1 MGLGSAFNIGRSAL
15 QASQLGV
22 QVASNNLAN
31 AATPGY
37 ARQTLGLEAIPGAG
51 SSASIGRGVQFT
63 GVRRQIDEAL
73 NARLNGAISDAAAAQ
88 ESSRILGSI
97 ETALNELTD
106 LDLSSELGSF
116 FTSFSELANGTQ
128 SQSQVI
134 EQGELLAGFMRRLRG
149 DLVDQRNQL
158 DDRLGAL
165 VEQADALAT
174 EIAGLNEEIVRSE
187 GGGVATNNPLRDRRD
202 ELVRE
207 LSQLVDIST
216 VEQASGAI
224 DVLVGSSPVVLGA
237 RSQGIELREIP
248 AGDTIERRISVTAT
262 SQVLDVTSGEI
273 GGVLESR
280 DGELDGM
287 IETLDRLAG
296 SMINEINRLHA
307 TGATADGL
315 TSASSTLVISPD
327 DQSIAFNDP
336 RNRTLGELPFP
347 PTNGGFLVR
356 VVDEASGAV
365 STTRID
371 VDLDGID
378 ATGAAGFADDTSI
391 QDIAAALNAV
401 NGLSASVGSDGRLS
415 INASQ
420 GTSFTFGEDSSG
432 VLAALGVN
440 SYFTGSDAQDIA
452 VRDELRGSPSLLMTG
467 RYVDGSFV
475 ENGTSL
481 EIAGIQDN
489 VVDSLDGDSASGF
502 WRSAVQ
508 TFSVK
513 AGSAQTVAEATAIV
527 RDGLE
532 SERLAVSGVDTDE
545 ESLSLLQFQRQYQG
559 AARIISTTNQLLDE
573 LLAIV

>member
-1 MGLGSAFNIGRSAL
+1 MAIGSAFNIGRSAL

-37 ARQTLGLEAIPGAG
+37 ARQVLGLEAVPGAG
-51 SSASIGRGVQFT
+51 ASTSIGRGVQFT

-73 NARLNGAISDAAAAQ
+73 NARLNGAISEAAAAQ
-88 ESSRILGSI
+88 EATRVLGSI
-97 ETALNELTD
+97 ETSLNELTD

-134 EQGELLAGFMRRLRG
+134 EQGELLAGFMRRLRS
-149 DLVDQRNQL
+149 DLVDQRTQL

-165 VEQADALAT
+165 VEQADALSS
-174 EIAGLNEEIVRSE
+174 EIAALNGEIVRTE
-187 GGGVATNNPLRDRRD
+187 GGGITTNNPLRDRRD

-224 DVLVGSSPVVLGA
+224 DVLVGSSPIVLGA

-248 AGDTIERRISVTAT
+248 AGDTIDRRISVTAT
-262 SQVLDVTSGEI
+262 GQVLDVTAGEI
-273 GGVLESR
+273 GGVLASR
-280 DGELDGM
+280 DGELDSVIG
-287 IETLDRLAG
+287 TLDQLAG
-296 SMINEINRLHA
+296 ALINEINGLHA
-307 TGATADGL
+307 TGATAAGL
-315 TSASSTLVISPD
+315 TSASSALVISPT
-327 DQSIAFNDP
+327 DQPLALSDP
-336 RNRTLGELPFP
+336 LNRTLAELDFP

-378 ATGAAGFADDTSI
+378 DTGAAGFGDDTSI
-391 QDIAAALNAV
+391 QDIAAALDAV
-401 NGLSASVGSDGRLS
+401 NGLSASVGSDGRLA

-420 GTSFTFGEDSSG
+420 GTSFTFGDDTSG

-440 SYFTGSDAQDIA
+440 SYFTGNDAGDIA

-467 RYVDGSFV
+467 RYAEGSFV

-481 EIAGIQDN
+481 KIAGIQN
-489 VVDSLDGDSASGF
+489 NAVESLGGESAAGF
-502 WRSAVQ
+502 WRTAVQ
-508 TFSVK
+508 TFSVR

-545 ESLSLLQFQRQYQG
+545 ETLSLIQFQRQYQG

-573 LLAIV
+573 LFAIV

>member
-1 MGLGSAFNIGRSAL
+1 MGLGSAFTIGRSAL
-15 QASQLGV
+15 AASQLGV

-31 AATPGY
+31 ASTPGY
-37 ARQTLGLEAIPGAG
+37 ARQVLGLESVPGAG
-51 SSASIGRGVQFT
+51 ASLGIGRGVQFT

-88 ESSRILGSI
+88 ESLRVLSGI
-97 ETALNELTD
+97 ETSLNELTD

-134 EQGELLAGFMRRLRG
+134 EQGELLAGFMRRLRS
-149 DLVDQRNQL
+149 DLVDQRTQL
-158 DDRLGAL
+158 DNRLGAL
-165 VEQADALAT
+165 VEQADAITT
-174 EIAGLNEEIVRSE
+174 EIASLNNEITRTESGGLR
-187 GGGVATNNPLRDRRD
+187 TNNPLRDRRD

-207 LSQLVDIST
+207 LSTLMDVST

-224 DVLVGSSPVVLGA
+224 DVLIGSSPVVLGS

-248 AGDTIERRISVTAT
+248 AGSTIERRISVTAT
-262 SQVLDVTSGEI
+262 GQILDVTAGEI
-273 GGVLESR
+273 GGVLTSR

-287 IETLDRLAG
+287 IGKLDRLAG
-296 SMINEINRLHA
+296 AMIHEINRLHS
-307 TGATADGL
+307 TGATAAGL
-315 TSASSTLVISPD
+315 ASAASTLIVTPS
-327 DQSIAFNDP
+327 DQTLALNDP
-336 RNRTLGELPFP
+336 FNRSLSGLPVS
-347 PTNGGFLVR
+347 PTNGGFMVR
-356 VVDEASGAV
+356 VVDQASGAA

-378 ATGAAGFADDTSI
+378 AAGAAGFGDDTSI
-391 QDIAAALNAV
+391 ADLASALDAI
-401 NGLSASVGSDGRLS
+401 NGLSASVGGDGRLS
-415 INASQ
+415 VIASP
-420 GTSFTFGEDSSG
+420 GTSFTFGDDTSG
-432 VLAALGVN
+432 VLAAIGIN
-440 SYFTGSDAQDIA
+440 SYFSGSDAQDIA
-452 VRDELRGSPSLLMTG
+452 VRADLRGAPSLLMTG

-475 ENGTSL
+475 ENGTAL
-481 EIAGIQDN
+481 QIAGIQN
-489 VVDSLDGDSASGF
+489 NGVETLGGDSASGF
-502 WRSAVQ
+502 WRTTVQ
-508 TFSVK
+508 TFSVR

-545 ESLSLLQFQRQYQG
+545 EALSLLQFQRQYQG

>member
-1 MGLGSAFNIGRSAL
+1 
-15 QASQLGV
+15 
-22 QVASNNLAN
+22 
-31 AATPGY
+31 
-37 ARQTLGLEAIPGAG
+37 
-51 SSASIGRGVQFT
+51 
-63 GVRRQIDEAL
+63 
-73 NARLNGAISDAAAAQ
+73 
-88 ESSRILGSI
+88 
-97 ETALNELTD
+97 
-106 LDLSSELGSF
+106 
-116 FTSFSELANGTQ
+116 
-128 SQSQVI
+128 
-134 EQGELLAGFMRRLRG
+134 
-149 DLVDQRNQL
+149 
-158 DDRLGAL
+158 
-165 VEQADALAT
+165 
-174 EIAGLNEEIVRSE
+174 
-187 GGGVATNNPLRDRRD
+187 
-202 ELVRE
+202 
-207 LSQLVDIST
+207 
-216 VEQASGAI
+216 
-224 DVLVGSSPVVLGA
+224 
-237 RSQGIELREIP
+237 EIP

-489 VVDSLDGDSASGF
+489 AVDSLDGDSASGF

>member
-158 DDRLGAL
+158 DNRLGAL

-187 GGGVATNNPLRDRRD
+187 GGGAATNNPLRDRRD

-262 SQVLDVTSGEI
+262 SQVLDVTAGEI
-273 GGVLESR
+273 GGVLASR

-327 DQSIAFNDP
+327 DQSIALNDLL
-336 RNRTLGELPFP
+336 NRTLAELPFP

-378 ATGAAGFADDTSI
+378 ATGAAGFGDDTSV
-391 QDIAAALNAV
+391 QDLAAALDAV

-420 GTSFTFGEDSSG
+420 GTSFTFGDDSSG

-489 VVDSLDGDSASGF
+489 AVDSLDGDSASGF

-559 AARIISTTNQLLDE
+559 AARII
-573 LLAIV
+573 

>member
-237 RSQGIELREIP
+237 RSQGIELREFP

-262 SQVLDVTSGEI
+262 SQVLDVT
-273 GGVLESR
+273 
-280 DGELDGM
+280 
-287 IETLDRLAG
+287 
-296 SMINEINRLHA
+296 
-307 TGATADGL
+307 
-315 TSASSTLVISPD
+315 
-327 DQSIAFNDP
+327 
-336 RNRTLGELPFP
+336 
-347 PTNGGFLVR
+347 
-356 VVDEASGAV
+356 
-365 STTRID
+365 
-371 VDLDGID
+371 
-378 ATGAAGFADDTSI
+378 
-391 QDIAAALNAV
+391 
-401 NGLSASVGSDGRLS
+401 
-415 INASQ
+415 
-420 GTSFTFGEDSSG
+420 
-432 VLAALGVN
+432 
-440 SYFTGSDAQDIA
+440 
-452 VRDELRGSPSLLMTG
+452 
-467 RYVDGSFV
+467 
-475 ENGTSL
+475 
-481 EIAGIQDN
+481 
-489 VVDSLDGDSASGF
+489 
-502 WRSAVQ
+502 
-508 TFSVK
+508 
-513 AGSAQTVAEATAIV
+513 
-527 RDGLE
+527 
-532 SERLAVSGVDTDE
+532 
-545 ESLSLLQFQRQYQG
+545 
-559 AARIISTTNQLLDE
+559 
-573 LLAIV
+573 

>member
-158 DDRLGAL
+158 DNRLGAL

-262 SQVLDVTSGEI
+262 SQVLDVTAGEI
-273 GGVLESR
+273 GGVLASR

-327 DQSIAFNDP
+327 DQSIALNDP
-336 RNRTLGELPFP
+336 LNRTLAELPFP

-378 ATGAAGFADDTSI
+378 ATGAAGFGDDTSV
-391 QDIAAALNAV
+391 QDLAAALDAV

-420 GTSFTFGEDSSG
+420 GTSFTFGDDSSG

-440 SYFTGSDAQDIA
+440 SYFTGNDAQDIA

-489 VVDSLDGDSASGF
+489 AVDSLDGDSASGF